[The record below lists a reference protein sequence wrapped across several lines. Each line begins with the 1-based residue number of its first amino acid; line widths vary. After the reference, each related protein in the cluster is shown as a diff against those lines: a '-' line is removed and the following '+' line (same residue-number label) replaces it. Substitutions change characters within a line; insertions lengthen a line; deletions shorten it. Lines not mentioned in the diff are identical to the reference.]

1 MFRFLF
7 FSFFLST
14 TAYSQEPADAI
25 RYSMTDHG
33 GTARSKAI
41 GGAVGALGG
50 DLSAAYVNPA
60 GLGLYRTSELV
71 FTPSFHFNNNK
82 STYLGSEKK
91 ERKSANDFNNVGM
104 VLPRDGS
111 YNGRWSNFTFAI
123 GMVNT
128 ANFNNR
134 FVLSGNNNQSSF
146 SEKYL
151 EELVKNNVTDPNK
164 AATNFPY
171 GSSLAFNTYLI
182 DTLLNPNNTIK
193 GYRSLAPIASG
204 LQQENTVTTVG
215 GIRDFFMSASA
226 NYSDKLYFGGTVI
239 FSRLSYERNSVYR
252 ESDMTKKLNNF
263 NYFES
268 EDYLYTS
275 GVGTGIK
282 LGVIARPV
290 KEYRIGISY
299 HSPIVYT
306 MIDNYSAKITTDLEG
321 YMGNGVLKQSSL
333 DLNNGSMG
341 EYQYSFTRPSKLL
354 LGMCY
359 TLGADEN
366 VKNQKGFITADVE
379 YDNYKN
385 AKFRPS
391 LNAYNNSGADYLNE
405 VNGVIQN
412 EYKSGLNL
420 RLGGELK
427 FNTLMARAGFNYMT
441 NTFTANDLSNKRMN
455 ASAGVGYRNK
465 GYFVDITY
473 VYQMWNN
480 AYFPYRLEQAFF
492 APSYMKT
499 SSSNIILS
507 IGLKF

>member
-1 MFRFLF
+1 
-7 FSFFLST
+7 
-14 TAYSQEPADAI
+14 
-25 RYSMTDHG
+25 
-33 GTARSKAI
+33 
-41 GGAVGALGG
+41 
-50 DLSAAYVNPA
+50 
-60 GLGLYRTSELV
+60 
-71 FTPSFHFNNNK
+71 
-82 STYLGSEKK
+82 
-91 ERKSANDFNNVGM
+91 
-104 VLPRDGS
+104 
-111 YNGRWSNFTFAI
+111 
-123 GMVNT
+123 
-128 ANFNNR
+128 
-134 FVLSGNNNQSSF
+134 
-146 SEKYL
+146 
-151 EELVKNNVTDPNK
+151 
-164 AATNFPY
+164 
-171 GSSLAFNTYLI
+171 
-182 DTLLNPNNTIK
+182 
-193 GYRSLAPIASG
+193 
-204 LQQENTVTTVG
+204 
-215 GIRDFFMSASA
+215 
-226 NYSDKLYFGGTVI
+226 
-239 FSRLSYERNSVYR
+239 
-252 ESDMTKKLNNF
+252 
-263 NYFES
+263 
-268 EDYLYTS
+268 
-275 GVGTGIK
+275 
-282 LGVIARPV
+282 
-290 KEYRIGISY
+290 
-299 HSPIVYT
+299 

-359 TLGADEN
+359 TFGADEN

-412 EYKSGLNL
+412 EYKSGLNF

-465 GYFVDITY
+465 GYFVDVTY
-473 VYQMWNN
+473 VYQIWNN